1 MHVKKK
7 SKKFGITN
15 AIKTK
20 SLFDGMHNIGLNARS
35 VFVVG

>member
-1 MHVKKK
+1 MHVKNKK
-7 SKKFGITN
+7 N

-20 SLFDGMHNIGLNARS
+20 SFFDGMHNIGLNARS